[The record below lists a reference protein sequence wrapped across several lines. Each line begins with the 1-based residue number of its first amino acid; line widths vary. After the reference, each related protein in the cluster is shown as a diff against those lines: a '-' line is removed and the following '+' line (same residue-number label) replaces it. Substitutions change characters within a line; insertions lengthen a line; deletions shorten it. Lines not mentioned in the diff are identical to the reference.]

1 MIFLNKQLGI
11 YALLTGL
18 AVGLSA
24 CGGDDGQNVSS
35 NDTHPEFSWA
45 KVSTSN
51 NYEPSGDIT
60 DIAPTFKWAAVL
72 NASDYQFGHE
82 DVNGATRWHDY
93 ELNTQQL
100 SCTTNTCSY
109 TPTDI
114 TFAIGDQKVWWV
126 RAKVS
131 GTWSSWSNSHV
142 FKVIDNTS
150 VPSLG
155 AKPISPKGEIDTR
168 FPTFKWTSDSN
179 ATLYQIGY
187 ENQNGTEWNQESVT
201 PSQAYCQSLSCFYR
215 PSNANFNIGDKKT
228 WWVRSRINNKW
239 GMWSAGANFSIKN
252 SVIPPSNKAFKIRV
266 DTRKTN
272 LSVTPINQFL
282 ISTKGSGYNY
292 SVDCNSDGVFEGT
305 ALTSNY
311 LCRYPVAGEYTIS
324 IVGSF
329 PQIYFDAPASGIPT
343 HKTDARKITEIV
355 QWGDQKWR
363 SMENAFAGAENMTIT
378 ASDKPDLSQVKN
390 MYRMFWM
397 ASKLDQ
403 YIGDWD
409 VSGVTNMSDMFG
421 LAKIFNQDITGWDV
435 RNVTDMAYMFDEA
448 EMFNQDISVWNMS
461 NVTNTSEMFWGAK
474 AFNQA
479 IGKWDLGKVENMYNM
494 FYNAESFDQDV
505 SDWDVTKV
513 KPSVTRYY
521 GMEGMFQGANLSS
534 ANYDKLLISWSNQN
548 VQRNIILSAPSV
560 KYSAA
565 AVAAR
570 NKLVNN
576 FGWTIRD
583 AGNADNGAYVP
594 FASMPDVTNIVKG
607 SNDKWFALS
616 SSKKEIFEDDGSSNI
631 KTILST
637 TSDYGVW
644 GLSTAIEG
652 KLFFSAPFGLISMDL
667 ETYTTKTEYAS
678 ARVEVLNAEMK
689 DFILFRTAVVKMVRR
704 SPVYFYTIRKIQ
716 KSGIT
721 KVVDLGNNKD
731 NFTIESVDKINNEIN
746 VISHNLYKKVTSK
759 IGAGLEDR

>member
-1 MIFLNKQLGI
+1 M
-11 YALLTGL
+11 
-18 AVGLSA
+18 
-24 CGGDDGQNVSS
+24 SS

-51 NYEPSGDIT
+51 NYQPSGDTT
-60 DIAPTFKWAAVL
+60 DITPTFKWGAVL
-72 NASDYQFGHE
+72 NASSYQFGHE

-93 ELNTQQL
+93 VLNTQQL
-100 SCTTNTCSY
+100 SCTTNICSY

-114 TFAIGDQKVWWV
+114 TFAIGDKKAWWV

-131 GTWSSWSNSHV
+131 GAWRSWSSPHV
-142 FKVIDNTS
+142 FKVIDNTPL
-150 VPSLG
+150 PSLG
-155 AKPISPKGEIDTR
+155 AQPISPKGEIDTR
-168 FPTFKWTSDSN
+168 FPTLKWTSDSN

-187 ENQNGTEWNQESVT
+187 ENQNGTEWSQESVY

-215 PSNANFNIGDKKT
+215 PSHAHFNIGDKKT
-228 WWVRSRINNKW
+228 WWVRSRINNRW

-252 SVIPPSNKAFKIRV
+252 TVIPPVNNKAFKIRV
-266 DTRKTN
+266 DTRKTH

-292 SVDCNSDGVFEGT
+292 SIDCNSDGVFEGT
-305 ALTSNY
+305 AVTNNY
-311 LCRYPVAGEYTIS
+311 LCRYPVAGVHTVS

-390 MYRMFWM
+390 MYRMFWL

-421 LAKIFNQDITGWDV
+421 LARIFNQDITGWDV
-435 RNVTDMAYMFDEA
+435 SNVTDMAYMFDEA
-448 EMFNQDISVWNMS
+448 EKFNQDISVWNMS

-474 AFNQA
+474 VFNQA
-479 IGKWDLGKVENMYNM
+479 IGSWDLGKVDNMYNM
-494 FYNAESFDQDV
+494 FYKAESFNQDV
-505 SDWDVTKV
+505 SAWNVTSV

-534 ANYDKLLISWSNQN
+534 SNYDKLLISWSNQN
-548 VQRNIILSAPSV
+548 VQRNIVLSAPSV
-560 KYSAA
+560 KYSAV

-576 FGWTIRD
+576 FGWIIRD
-583 AGNADNGAYVP
+583 AGQ
-594 FASMPDVTNIVKG
+594 
-607 SNDKWFALS
+607 L
-616 SSKKEIFEDDGSSNI
+616 
-631 KTILST
+631 
-637 TSDYGVW
+637 
-644 GLSTAIEG
+644 
-652 KLFFSAPFGLISMDL
+652 
-667 ETYTTKTEYAS
+667 
-678 ARVEVLNAEMK
+678 
-689 DFILFRTAVVKMVRR
+689 
-704 SPVYFYTIRKIQ
+704 
-716 KSGIT
+716 
-721 KVVDLGNNKD
+721 
-731 NFTIESVDKINNEIN
+731 
-746 VISHNLYKKVTSK
+746 
-759 IGAGLEDR
+759 